1 MSERQR
7 QGSRRNLPPGVLLYG
22 MYDMSGID
30 RAPTVRIQMMAAALG
45 RLAHTERITGGRIGR
60 FGAAVRWMASGG
72 PRRVG
77 AVYVESATASAM
89 PTDLAF
95 LALMRLLRRPVGVYF
110 RDAYPL
116 FRGIHPRQRRRQ
128 VLSDLAW
135 RMSTPLLAHLA
146 TVRYVPSH
154 GLAEALGFHDAVL
167 LPPGTDAAAP
177 DLGVG
182 EPDVVGAIAQIAP
195 GTGFESLLAAMEL
208 VRKTRLSARLRLVT
222 RTSDPVRLAA
232 MPAWVDAIDSGRE
245 GLADALRPCRV
256 CVLPLPVNAYT
267 NLAVSV
273 RLLDLIGY
281 GKPVVATDT
290 DESRAVIEASGAGAV
305 CPATAQG
312 LADAILSVLGDESLA
327 RRLAASARRY
337 AAAPGST
344 WEARARLVIES
355 AGLAVRPRPEAGTG
369 PVEAGTGPAKA
380 GS

>member
-1 MSERQR
+1 MSESTPQVS
-7 QGSRRNLPPGVLLYG
+7 SRHRSPGVLLYG
-22 MYDMSGID
+22 MYDLAGLD
-30 RAPTVRIQMMAAALG
+30 RAPTVRIEMMTAALG
-45 RLAHTERITGGRIGR
+45 QLVHTERITGGRFRR
-60 FGAAVRWMASGG
+60 FGAAVRWLASGG

-95 LALMRLLRRPVGVYF
+95 LGLMRLLRRPVGVYF
-110 RDAYPL
+110 RDAYQL
-116 FRGIHPRQRRRQ
+116 FRDVHPRQRRRQ

-135 RMSTPLLAHLA
+135 RISTPLLARLA
-146 TVRYVPSH
+146 TVRFVPSH

-167 LPPGTDAAAP
+167 LPPGTDPTAP
-177 DLGVG
+177 DLGIG
-182 EPDVVGAIAQIAP
+182 DPDVVGAIAQIAP
-195 GTGFESLLAAMEL
+195 GTGFDSLLAGMEL
-208 VRKTRLSARLRLVT
+208 VRDKRPFARLRLVT
-222 RTSDPVRLAA
+222 RTADPERLAA
-232 MPAWVDAIDSGRE
+232 LPAWVDAIESGRE

-290 DESRAVIEASGAGAV
+290 HESRAVIEASGAGAV

-312 LADAILSVLGDESLA
+312 LADAILPVLGDESLA
-327 RRLAASARRY
+327 RRLASNARRY
-337 AAAPGST
+337 AIAPDST

-355 AGLAVRPRPEAGTG
+355 AGMAVHPGPEAGTG
-369 PVEAGTGPAKA
+369 PVEAGT
-380 GS
+380 